1 MLRALVIHQPGD
13 AGIEQRPGPEPR
25 PGWVLIRPRLVG
37 VCGSDLH
44 SFTGHQP
51 FVSYPVVPGHEVVG
65 DLVDVGEPDPKAPV
79 FPERRAPAGLVPGKR
94 VTLDPAVP
102 CGQCYPCRIGHYNV
116 CANQQVLG
124 VHLPGAMAE
133 LVAARADC
141 VSIVPDH
148 LTDELAALTEPL
160 SIGLQ
165 ACNTGRVG
173 RGDCVG
179 ILGAGMIGLSV
190 LLQARLRGAR
200 CAVVEPVA
208 WRADLARTLGAEIV
222 TSPAEA
228 DKAMRDWGEDGRPTV
243 VVEAAGRPETLGMAL
258 DLVSPAGRVVVLGFW
273 PGEVQV
279 PGPAIMRGEME
290 VLGSR
295 LHRGTVPAALAQL
308 AAGVLDPRPLLGAP
322 EPLDRGPEVLARLAN
337 GSLRVVKALLRP

>member
-1 MLRALVIHQPGD
+1 MLV
-13 AGIEQRPGPEPR
+13 
-25 PGWVLIRPRLVG
+25 RPRLVG

-51 FVSYPVVPGHEVVG
+51 FVRYPVVPGHEVVG
-65 DLVDVGEPDPKAPV
+65 EIVAVGEADPSAPLV
-79 FPERRAPAGLVPGKR
+79 AERSAPSGLVPGMR
-94 VTLDPAVP
+94 ITLDPAIP
-102 CGQCYPCRIGHYNV
+102 CGHCYPCRVGRYNV

-133 LVAARADC
+133 LVSVRTDC
-141 VSIVPDH
+141 VNIVPDH

-160 SIGLQ
+160 SIGMQ

-173 RGDCVG
+173 RGDCVA

-208 WRADLARTLGAEIV
+208 WRAHIARSLGAEIV

-228 DKAMRDWGEDGRPTV
+228 GEAMGDWGEDGRPTV
-243 VVEAAGRPETLGMAL
+243 VVEAAGRPETLGLAL
-258 DLVSPAGRVVVLGFW
+258 DVVSPAGRVVVLGFW
-273 PGEVQV
+273 SGEVQI
-279 PGPAIMRGEME
+279 PGAAIMRGELQ

-295 LHRGTVPAALAQL
+295 LHRGTVPATLAQL
-308 AAGVLDPRPLLGAP
+308 AGGVLDPGLLVGAT
-322 EPLDRGPEVLARLAN
+322 EPLDRGPEVLSRLGD
-337 GSLRVVKALLRP
+337 GSLQVVKALLRP